1 MRYRE
6 HRHAHSHLALGLV
19 VLAIGIILTL
29 GNLDIIRVR
38 DVFYY
43 WPVLFIIYGLVRLLQ
58 PEDRSGRILGV
69 IAIFIGT
76 ALLLDRLYLLP
87 FSLWAYWPIIIVFIG
102 ASIIWRAFERREV
115 PISRLADGTSLPD
128 GNSTVRAFAFMG
140 GIKRNINSRDFRG
153 GELTAV
159 MGGCE
164 IDLRNASIESG
175 DAIIDVFAFWG
186 GVEIRVPMDW
196 TVIVDATPLL
206 GGFDDKT
213 RPPETPSK
221 KRLVLKG
228 YAIMGGVEISN

>member
-1 MRYRE
+1 
-6 HRHAHSHLALGLV
+6 
-19 VLAIGIILTL
+19 
-29 GNLDIIRVR
+29 
-38 DVFYY
+38 
-43 WPVLFIIYGLVRLLQ
+43 
-58 PEDRSGRILGV
+58 
-69 IAIFIGT
+69 
-76 ALLLDRLYLLP
+76 
-87 FSLWAYWPIIIVFIG
+87 
-102 ASIIWRAFERREV
+102 
-115 PISRLADGTSLPD
+115 
-128 GNSTVRAFAFMG
+128 
-140 GIKRNINSRDFRG
+140 
-153 GELTAV
+153 